1 MTTKKKP
8 AKQKARGNGQKLIQS
23 IERAVDILAL
33 FIAEKNS
40 IGITEFAQKMKL
52 PKTTIQGIVQTLAAL
67 HMLERD
73 PASAKYRLGP
83 MLFQLGMKYATNLD
97 FVNITRGWV
106 ERLCYQYRQPVNV
119 GMMVGDRVILVLRVE
134 PENRFMVF
142 PQVGSVLP
150 AHSTSIGKMLLAHID
165 DARREELLRDYRF
178 EGLTLNTITD
188 RTSFIREL
196 ERVRSEGVSFD
207 DQENIMGLSGVGAP
221 LYNHTGQVVAAF
233 ALTGD
238 TAVINEK
245 RADIIDTIKSI
256 SKIVSDQLGY
266 TAG

>member
-8 AKQKARGNGQKLIQS
+8 AKPKARGNGQKLIQS

-67 HMLERD
+67 NMLERD
-73 PASAKYRLGP
+73 PATAKYRLGP

-119 GMMVGDRVILVLRVE
+119 GMMVGEHVILVLRVE

-150 AHSTSIGKMLLAHID
+150 AHSTSIGKMLLAHME
-165 DARREELLRDYRF
+165 DARRDEILRDYRF
-178 EGLTLNTITD
+178 EGLTLNTITS
-188 RTSFIREL
+188 REAFLSEL
-196 ERVRSEGVSFD
+196 ERVRAEEVSFD

-221 LYNHTGQVVAAF
+221 LRNHTGQVVAAF

-245 RADIIDTIKSI
+245 REDIIDTIKSI
-256 SKIVSDQLGY
+256 SKIISEQLGY
-266 TAG
+266 TA